1 MTALTPERFLR
12 DVAGHQMTVVRDD
25 GIYRHLR
32 FKKPDTI
39 CMHFD
44 LITWPG
50 YLCYTGDMG
59 TYVFTRLRDMFD
71 FFRRTKSKDLFA
83 LDHHYWAEKVE
94 AGGRATRGNG
104 VTQFSKA
111 KFDAAVR
118 QWVEDFAK
126 TEREEASEL
135 NELQLCE
142 CALDDLRA
150 AVEREVIGADDNDIR
165 CFDAANDF
173 LFGADDSEAW
183 SAYFGAEKPFEFTD
197 FWEVN
202 HDEYTHRFQW
212 CCFALV
218 WGIKQYDEVRAAVAP
233 AETGEVS
240 A

>member
-1 MTALTPERFLR
+1 MTVLTPERFLR

-25 GIYRHLR
+25 GIYRHVR

-59 TYVFTRLRDMFD
+59 TYVFSRLRDMFD
-71 FFRRTKSKDLFA
+71 FFRRTKSSDLFA

-94 AGGRATRGNG
+94 AGGRMSRGNG

-126 TEREEASEL
+126 AEREEAVEL
-135 NELQLCE
+135 NELELCDS
-142 CALDDLRA
+142 ALDDLRA

-173 LFGADDSEAW
+173 LFGANDSEAW

-197 FWEVN
+197 FWEVD

-218 WGIKQYDEVRAAVAP
+218 WGIKQYDDSKAPIGAAEGDEVP
-233 AETGEVS
+233 A
-240 A
+240 